1 MVFNWILEKI
11 AGSYNERQ
19 LQKYL
24 PKIQRINQLYEEY
37 DALTDEQLKAKT
49 EEFKKRLQNGE
60 TLDDILEEAFAVH
73 KQACKRLVG
82 HKYKV
87 KGQEVTWNMIPYD
100 VQLLGGMVL
109 HE

>member
-37 DALTDEQLKAKT
+37 DALTDEQLNA
-49 EEFKKRLQNGE
+49 
-60 TLDDILEEAFAVH
+60 
-73 KQACKRLVG
+73 
-82 HKYKV
+82 
-87 KGQEVTWNMIPYD
+87 
-100 VQLLGGMVL
+100 
-109 HE
+109 